1 MPDLPL
7 DAVTTEYWFH
17 RQLDC
22 YSLLAPPYT
31 VEEVKPVLQL
41 HLPERFNRLAPR
53 VFEPENAQMWLSF
66 ILRADEIIQLW
77 RSPDEAL
84 LVAVSSLASGRQI
97 QSNIDLISSEQF
109 SVARSKLGIA
119 KHWFVALPGYPLV
132 APTRTQLMQ
141 AFEKQLELEPECGVI
156 RLDNQFHQLPSDSET
171 FYIENLLKNP
181 LPWEKEALV
190 AKNQLG

>member
-1 MPDLPL
+1 MSDFPL

-22 YSLLAPPYT
+22 YSLLAPAHNI
-31 VEEVKPVLQL
+31 EEVKQVLQL
-41 HLPERFNRLAPR
+41 HLPERFKRLAPR
-53 VFEPENAQMWLSF
+53 VFEPENPQMWLSF

-77 RSPDEAL
+77 RSPNESL
-84 LVAVSSLASGRQI
+84 LVAVSSLASERQI

-109 SVARSKLGIA
+109 SAARRTLGIV

-132 APTRTQLMQ
+132 APTRTELIQ

-156 RLDNQFHQLPSDSET
+156 RLSNPSSQPQGESET
-171 FYIENLLKNP
+171 FYIEKLLKNP
-181 LPWEKEALV
+181 LPWEKE
-190 AKNQLG
+190 QLMTQKQLE